1 MDLQR
6 SVRAV
11 AGASGNGSGG
21 VDWDAVVTAA
31 RAATD
36 AGSLE
41 LTDAER
47 AGYAADVRDA
57 RDRLRSVGGLA
68 FDVPETVEVQN
79 RHHWIDA
86 NAATF
91 ERVMRPV
98 ESGVTGVFPGT
109 VRMLNTG
116 TMSVALAFLGTNV
129 LGQYDPLLLAD
140 GDNEGQSPSGNRPSA
155 GDSERRSLSGN
166 RASPDD
172 SGGRSPPSNRPL
184 PGDSE
189 GGSPSGNRA
198 SPGDS
203 EVRRASNA
211 GDDHGL
217 YFVHPNIVAAAAG
230 LGVEYPRFRRWI
242 AFHEVA
248 HAAEFG
254 AAPWLSDHLESRMES
269 AMETLSAGG
278 FDREALRDLD
288 TAMTAVEGYAEL
300 LMDRAFDAE
309 YADLR
314 AKLDARRQGGGPVS
328 QVIRRLLGLGMK
340 RRQYERGARFFRNVA
355 DQRNVAAAGAV
366 WEAPANLPTDAE
378 LDDPAQWLARVDP

>member
-1 MDLQR
+1 MDIER
-6 SVRAV
+6 SLRAV
-11 AGASGNGSGG
+11 AGASGGGSGG
-21 VDWDAVVTAA
+21 VGWDAVVTAA

-36 AGSLE
+36 AGDLSLS
-41 LTDAER
+41 DAER

-57 RDRLRSVGGLA
+57 RDRLQSVGGLA
-68 FDVPETVEVQN
+68 FDLPETVEVQN

-98 ESGVTGVFPGT
+98 ESEVTVAFPGA

-116 TMSVALAFLGTNV
+116 TMSVALAFLAANV

-140 GDNEGQSPSGNRPSA
+140 GDSEGQ
-155 GDSERRSLSGN
+155 
-166 RASPDD
+166 
-172 SGGRSPPSNRPL
+172 
-184 PGDSE
+184 
-189 GGSPSGNRA
+189 SPSGNRA

-203 EVRRASNA
+203 EGRSPS
-211 GDDHGL
+211 GGDHGL
-217 YFVHPNIVAAAAG
+217 YFVHPNIVEAAAD

-269 AMETLSAGG
+269 AMETLSTGG
-278 FDREALRDLD
+278 FDREAFRDLD

-314 AKLDARRQGGGPVS
+314 AKLDARRRGGGPVS

-340 RRQYERGARFFRNVA
+340 RRQYERGARFFRAVA
-355 DQRNVAAAGAV
+355 DQRSVAAASAV
-366 WEAPANLPTDAE
+366 WAAPANLPTDAE
-378 LDDPAQWLARVDP
+378 LDDPARWLARVDP